1 MKDWIIEA
9 LQNLGGKGWPREVSK
24 YIWEHYESELKMLVI
39 CSIRGKMYDG
49 QLNH

>member
-24 YIWEHYESELKMLVI
+24 YIFGNIMNLS
-39 CSIRGKMYDG
+39 
-49 QLNH
+49 